1 MESSQRPQ
9 YRRVLI
15 ASANP
20 LFGKGLEKL
29 IQRQDSAV
37 DAQIRLVSTTE
48 ELLREMESW
57 QPDLVFVDYDDKSIS
72 RVDFLQKFVDSDYPA
87 QVMLISLQAG
97 GVVVYDRRTMT
108 PAQAGDWLNL
118 P

>member
-1 MESSQRPQ
+1 MEHPENPQ
-9 YRRVLI
+9 HRRVLI

-20 LFGKGLEKL
+20 LFGKGLEKMIL
-29 IQRQDSAV
+29 SRRSPTDVQT
-37 DAQIRLVSTTE
+37 RLVNSNE
-48 ELLREMESW
+48 EMLAAMETW

-87 QVMLISLQAG
+87 QVMLISLKAN

>member
-1 MESSQRPQ
+1 MEKPQ

-29 IQRQDSAV
+29 IQRQGSTTEV
-37 DAQIRLVSTTE
+37 QIRLVRATV
-48 ELLREMESW
+48 ELLHEMETW
-57 QPDLVFVDYDDKSIS
+57 RPDLVFVDYDDKSIS

-87 QVMLISLQAG
+87 QVMLVSLHAD
-97 GVVVYDRRTMT
+97 GVVVYDRKTMT
-108 PAQAGDWLNL
+108 PAQVGDWLNL